1 MRFHLFALFL
11 VVVMLRARADSGLVF
26 RASGDEATPGLEY
39 NSFMGQQATNTS
51 VGQEQEDR
59 DLFGFDKVA
68 KVLVPRFKQL
78 QGLPRIDESVKDAF
92 ETLGLNSMPISRDE
106 IIREHL
112 VTKFFSCREFNRWA
126 KHVARTNKQ
135 DRYAAMI
142 HGGHK
147 LGEKLEMAQFE
158 WWFSRGYGSDYIL
171 MSIFDIRQQYLPH
184 HSRLDS
190 IHRRYSDFFDAKGN
204 FPGPE
209 ETVGS
214 AYEKMLAVEY
224 FSSRKFKRW
233 TNHVT
238 MKNKKDRYA
247 AMFEVLVK
255 VHGKKKVAKI
265 LALAN
270 DSQRTR
276 SIGTKLEKTQFR
288 WWVRKGY
295 QPDDI
300 PKKVFRLMVEDMP
313 NNPWL
318 QRLNKRYSKFT
329 KKQTTAP
336 IPVLVIKRPSSERE
350 EKLRSP

>member
-1 MRFHLFALFL
+1 
-11 VVVMLRARADSGLVF
+11 
-26 RASGDEATPGLEY
+26 
-39 NSFMGQQATNTS
+39 
-51 VGQEQEDR
+51 
-59 DLFGFDKVA
+59 
-68 KVLVPRFKQL
+68 
-78 QGLPRIDESVKDAF
+78 
-92 ETLGLNSMPISRDE
+92 
-106 IIREHL
+106 
-112 VTKFFSCREFNRWA
+112 
-126 KHVARTNKQ
+126 
-135 DRYAAMI
+135 
-142 HGGHK
+142 
-147 LGEKLEMAQFE
+147 
-158 WWFSRGYGSDYIL
+158 

-209 ETVGS
+209 GTVGS
-214 AYEKMLAVEY
+214 AYEVLRLKSLLKPKVGYSTKKLAVEY

-318 QRLNKRYSKFT
+318 QRLHKRYSKFT

-336 IPVLVIKRPSSERE
+336 IPVLAIMRPSSKRE
-350 EKLRSP
+350 EKPRSP